1 MKKIL
6 YSLGALLLTLSATSC
21 MEVDNFDEP
30 EAHFTGRIIDSTT
43 GQNILAS
50 QGECKVRL
58 YEKSFSL
65 NPAPQ
70 DIPLKQ
76 DGTFNNTKLFN
87 GTYDVELRGAWWPQ
101 DMTRVPIGGTVTREF
116 TVTPYLRIVDFTME
130 YVDGFLEVSCRL
142 DAPIKEGLPRIMD
155 LKPFLSLNQ
164 FCGSNQCIDPYNT
177 KDEYKV
183 EIRSSWDRIPKA
195 EDGLSQPYSFKLE
208 VKPGYTYFVRMGAY
222 VDDDYHC
229 YNYSEIK
236 KIEIPA
242 E

>member
-1 MKKIL
+1 MNKIIYTL
-6 YSLGALLLTLSATSC
+6 CGLALSLGFTSC

-30 EAHFTGRIIDSTT
+30 QARFTGRIIDSTT
-43 GQNILAS
+43 GKNILAS

-58 YEKSFSL
+58 LEKSFSL
-65 NPAPQ
+65 NPSPQ

-101 DMTRVPIGGTVTREF
+101 EMTRVPIGGTVEREF
-116 TVTPYLRIVDFTME
+116 TVTPYLKIVDFTME
-130 YVDGFLEVSCRL
+130 YVDGMLEVSCRL
-142 DAPIKEGLPRIMD
+142 DAPVKEGLPRIMD
-155 LKPFLSLNQ
+155 LKPFLSLTQ
-164 FCGSNQCIDPYNT
+164 FCGSNQCITPYDT
-177 KDEYKV
+177 QDEYKA
-183 EIRSSWDRIPKA
+183 EIRTTWARLPKA
-195 EDGLSQPYSFKLE
+195 DDGLSLPYTFRLV

-242 E
+242 Q